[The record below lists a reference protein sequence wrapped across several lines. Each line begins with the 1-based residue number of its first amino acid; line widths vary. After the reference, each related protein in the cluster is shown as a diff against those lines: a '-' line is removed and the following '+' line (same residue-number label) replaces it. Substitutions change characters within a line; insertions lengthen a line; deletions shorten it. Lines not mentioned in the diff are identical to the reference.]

1 MVKRTLRRM
10 LLALLVMI
18 LLLVGVAGS
27 AAAQTTGPT
36 MLHPRLDVQA
46 VATGLETPIGVA
58 FLADNDMLVIEKSTG
73 RVQRVVNGAVESTA
87 LDLAVNFAS
96 ERGLLG
102 IALHPD
108 FPDDPGVY
116 LFWTCPGPMPPAEN
130 PYVPV
135 EMECADEPALGPGTP
150 DTNEVSAVPLL
161 GNRVD
166 RFTWDGS
173 TLTFDHNLIKL
184 RAFQHDAAP
193 EPPGQGDAAQP
204 PRGNHNG
211 GVIAFGP
218 DGKLYIMYG
227 DQGRRGQLQNL
238 PCGPTVNCPGP
249 AVPDDQFG
257 GPEPDDA
264 HLSGVILRLNDD
276 GTTPTDN
283 PFYSAGA
290 AMGGEVGENIQK
302 IFAYGIRNSFGMAFD
317 PISGDLWEQEN
328 GDDSF
333 DEINR
338 VRPGM
343 NSGWAQFM
351 GPLRRIR
358 QFKEIELALPPSGGL
373 AGAQLQQIRWPAT
386 NIANRPGE
394 ARSRLFMLPGSHY
407 SNPEFSWKYAVP
419 PSGIGFVKGR
429 ALGSQFEGDLFVGAA
444 TPLTAG
450 GYLFHFDLTRDR
462 RELDLDNRRLR
473 DRVADNTAK
482 HDITESEPL
491 LIGRDFGVVT
501 DIETGPNGNLFA
513 VSLTAGAIYEISRR

>member
-1 MVKRTLRRM
+1 MVKRTTHRM
-10 LLALLVMI
+10 LIMLLIGI
-18 LLLVGVAGS
+18 LLLAGMAGS
-27 AAAQTTGPT
+27 VAAQATGPS
-36 MLHPRLDVQA
+36 MLHSSLGVRS
-46 VATGLETPIGVA
+46 VATGLVTPIGVA
-58 FLADNDMLVIEKSTG
+58 FLAANDLLVIEKNTG
-73 RVQRVVNGAVESTA
+73 RVQRIVDGAVQSTV

-102 IALHPD
+102 IALHPN
-108 FPDDPGVY
+108 FPENPGVY
-116 LFWTCPGPMPPAEN
+116 LFWTCTATPPPAEN
-130 PYVPV
+130 PYTPID
-135 EMECADEPALGPGTP
+135 EECADEPAVGPDAL
-150 DTNEVSAVPLL
+150 DTNDILAVPLL

-166 RFTWDGS
+166 RFIWDGS
-173 TLTFDHNLIKL
+173 ALSFDQNLIKL

-218 DGKLYIMYG
+218 DGKLYIIFG

-238 PCGPTVNCPGP
+238 ACGPTATCPGST
-249 AVPDDQFG
+249 VPDDQFG

-276 GTTPTDN
+276 GSTPADN
-283 PFYSAGA
+283 PFHSAGA
-290 AMGGEVGENIQK
+290 ALGGEVGENIQK

-351 GPLRRIR
+351 GPLQRIK
-358 QFKEIELALPPSGGL
+358 QFKEIELSLPPSGGL
-373 AGAQLQQIRWPAT
+373 AGAQLQQIRWPVT
-386 NIANRPGE
+386 NIADRAAD
-394 ARSRLFMLPGSHY
+394 ARSRLFSLPGSHY

-429 ALGSQFEGDLFVGAA
+429 ALGSRFEGDLFVGAA
-444 TPLTAG
+444 TPQTVG
-450 GYLFHFDLTRDR
+450 GYLFHFDLSRDR
-462 RELDLDNRRLR
+462 RDLDLDNRQLR

-513 VSLTAGAIYEISRR
+513 VSLSQGALYEIFRR